1 MSRLSGS
8 PGALLAF
15 SESLADSP
23 PGLLS
28 LAEAFHDDAT
38 GIAALRLLTSAPLAT
53 GEGTGTNSSD
63 NYASLISLEP
73 TVLRITEIL
82 VEIDGLVSAATDN
95 DVIGDTGGQA
105 NAHIGQIIAAES
117 GTILAGVMECIEA
130 PVTGEL
136 DIDLYA
142 DSSGTIAQSADGT
155 GDTALLQVGTN
166 WTAGLRKVLTG
177 VPAANDYLYL
187 TVGTS
192 STPTAGTYTAGIF
205 KITFYGV

>member
-23 PGLLS
+23 AGLIALTRGLL
-28 LAEAFHDDAT
+28 ADAT
-38 GIAALRLLTSAPLAT
+38 GIAVFRLLVSAPLAT
-53 GEGTGTNSSD
+53 GEGTGTNSGD
-63 NYASLISLEP
+63 NYASRITLGS
-73 TVLRITEIL
+73 TALRVTEIL

-117 GTILAGVMECIEA
+117 GTILGGFMECFEA

-155 GDTALLQVGTN
+155 GDTALLQAGTN

-177 VPAANDYLYL
+177 GPAPNDYRDFA
-187 TVGTS
+187 GGPS
-192 STPTAGTYTAGIF
+192 STPPAGPYTAGI
-205 KITFYGV
+205 IPIYV